1 MKVRVKYF
9 TTLRELAGTKE
20 DELDLKDGC
29 RLLEL
34 IETVA
39 VRYGDEA
46 FAYLHVADDGRIDP
60 SLKFLVN
67 GVDAHRLAGFE
78 TALKAGD
85 VVAIIPP
92 VGGG

>member
-29 RLLEL
+29 RLLAL

-39 VRYGDEA
+39 LRYGDEA
-46 FAYLHVADDGRIDP
+46 FAYLHVADGGRIDP
-60 SLKFLVN
+60 SIKFLVN
-67 GVDAHRLAGFE
+67 GVDAQRLAGFE